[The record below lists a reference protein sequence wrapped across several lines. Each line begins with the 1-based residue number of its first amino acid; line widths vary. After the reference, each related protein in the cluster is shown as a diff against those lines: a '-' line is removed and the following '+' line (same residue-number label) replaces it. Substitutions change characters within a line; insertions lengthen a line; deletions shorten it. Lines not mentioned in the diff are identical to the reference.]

1 MHESI
6 LSMLC
11 EDLRVMCT
19 GEFTSHVVEKLLEV
33 SLLRVV
39 SEQLSEKIGK
49 HLSDE
54 LTYNSQTSFSA
65 EHRQSCSQ
73 FITKV
78 SKFCLNNLEDFYA
91 DYSCYVIRKS
101 LLTLAGLY
109 KITVVNT
116 NKKSNSFQ
124 KDEHLVFS
132 TDDSWSEIIDDFS
145 NRITKWPQFNDL
157 PYQELSSGL
166 LQSLC
171 IALKYTNKNSLKSFG
186 KQMLTSAFLKS
197 NQENKDEKKDD
208 IVSELPTVFTT
219 EPSIRLLETLI
230 SVAGPKLLTQLNCML
245 FTGRIKILSLHKSAN
260 FSLQKLLN
268 NMKEQAEFESLF
280 DEISPLIEE
289 ILQIGYTG
297 VIESLAKACERL
309 KSKQGQFIQN
319 LQKALKCDERDTQAG
334 FFICVTKLKPSDICS
349 DDNTSFVHLHGS
361 LIIQAIFNFN
371 KPIKFIQV

>member
-1 MHESI
+1 
-6 LSMLC
+6 MLMFC

-39 SEQLSEKIGK
+39 SEQLSEKMTK
-49 HLSDE
+49 NPSDE
-54 LTYNSQTSFSA
+54 LTYSFQTSFSA
-65 EHRQSCSQ
+65 EHKQSCSQ
-73 FITKV
+73 FIVKV

-109 KITVVNT
+109 KMTIRNT

-124 KDEHLVFS
+124 KDEYLVFS
-132 TDDSWSEIIDDFS
+132 TDISWIEIIDDFS
-145 NRITKWPQFNDL
+145 NRISKWPQFNDL

-186 KQMLTSAFLKS
+186 KLMLTSAFLLS
-197 NQENKDEKKDD
+197 NEEDKDDKKDVR
-208 IVSELPTVFTT
+208 ISELPKVFTT

-245 FTGRIKILSLHKSAN
+245 FTGRIKILSSHKSAN

-280 DEISPLIEE
+280 DEIYPLIEE
-289 ILQIGYTG
+289 ILQIGFTG
-297 VIESLAKACERL
+297 VVESLAKACERL
-309 KSKQGQFIQN
+309 KCKQGQFIQN
-319 LQKALKCDERDTQAG
+319 LQKALKCDGRESQAS
-334 FFICVTKLKPSDICS
+334 FFICLTKLKPSDVCS

-361 LIIQAIFNFN
+361 LIIQAILNFN